1 MEAAASLT
9 TLIVLALQ
17 STKSVYQTIDDI
29 QDGPAVITTLVNST
43 KELESTLQQLLQLIQ
58 QHAQPGQAHDS
69 EIWRPL
75 QQKITECSTD
85 MQETSDKLKA
95 LNPDDSKHRVSRA
108 WRRLKVPLK
117 EKFLARLDNQ
127 IQHHVVELGLQLH
140 IVNRYVWSSF
150 HLSYIPSIM
159 VF

>member
-159 VF
+159 VL